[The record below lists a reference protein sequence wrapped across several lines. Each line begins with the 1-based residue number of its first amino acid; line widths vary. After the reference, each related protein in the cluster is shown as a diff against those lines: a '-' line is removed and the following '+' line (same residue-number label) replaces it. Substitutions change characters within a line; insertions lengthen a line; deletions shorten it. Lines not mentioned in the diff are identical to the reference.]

1 MSILKT
7 VSLSAFVAAV
17 AIAGTPAMAQ
27 KTVLNVGMQSTDAGV
42 LDPHL
47 NSGMRIPTQ
56 SGQ

>member
-47 NSGMRIPTQ
+47 NSGTPGKAMLQ
-56 SGQ
+56 